1 MSSFRCCL
9 ISCDKTKVQIVEIN
23 VFELGISKKN
33 KNKIRFTQFDS
44 LQLGALIDN
53 KWSMKVKSN

>member
-23 VFELGISKKN
+23 VFELGISKK
-33 KNKIRFTQFDS
+33 KKRFAQFDS